1 MAGAAFK
8 AGLKQAGRR
17 PPPTEPGLIAARSM
31 ATDKDR
37 LRLSPL
43 LVQAV
48 LADIGA
54 RDQTLS

>member
-17 PPPTEPGLIAARSM
+17 PPPTERGLIAARSM
-31 ATDKDR
+31 ATYRDR

-48 LADIGA
+48 WADTGA
-54 RDQTLS
+54 RDPTLS

>member
-17 PPPTEPGLIAARSM
+17 LPPTEWGLIAARSM
-31 ATDKDR
+31 AAYKDR

-48 LADIGA
+48 WADIGA

>member
-8 AGLKQAGRR
+8 AGLRQAGRR
-17 PPPTEPGLIAARSM
+17 PPPTERGLIAARSM

-37 LRLSPL
+37 LRLWPL

-48 LADIGA
+48 LADTGA

>member
-1 MAGAAFK
+1 MGSHRGAVD
-8 AGLKQAGRR
+8 GE
-17 PPPTEPGLIAARSM
+17 TY
-31 ATDKDR
+31 KDR

-48 LADIGA
+48 LADTGA

>member
-1 MAGAAFK
+1 
-8 AGLKQAGRR
+8 
-17 PPPTEPGLIAARSM
+17 M

-48 LADIGA
+48 LADTGA

>member
-17 PPPTEPGLIAARSM
+17 PPPTERGLIAARSM
-31 ATDKDR
+31 ATYKDR

-54 RDQTLS
+54 RDQPLS